1 MEKITGNIH
10 SMESFGTV
18 DGPGIRTVIFMQG
31 CKLRCKYCHNR
42 DTWKP
47 GIGKDYTVKEIVDY
61 ILKYKPY
68 FEASEGGVTVSGGEP
83 LLQPLYIYNLF
94 KELKKHGIHTALD
107 TAGNFE
113 ITKEIEKVLE
123 GANMVFI
130 TAGMGG
136 GTGTGAAPVVAE
148 IAKSKNILTIAIVT
162 KPFTFE
168 GRKKALQAEKGL
180 EKLKSNVDSLIV
192 VPNDKLLQIIDRKT
206 SMKDAFMIA
215 DDILRQGVQ
224 GISDLLIIS
233 GEVNI
238 DFADLRNAMKDKGI
252 AHLGVGRASGENRAE
267 DAAKLAI
274 QSPLLETTID
284 GATSVIYNVTGD
296 KSLTLHEFDTASQI
310 INQGADPDATIIM
323 GRVIDETAGE
333 DVIVT
338 VIATGFEGERKAPKI
353 ENTTTQETQSTPF
366 YERLNTRQ
374 ETQSSSSDEPRIPD
388 WLRKNGGSF

>member
-1 MEKITGNIH
+1 MLMDNNNIYEQNERTDDTAVIKVIGVGGAGNNAVDRMIDSGIEGVEFVAINTDRQALMKSKANLKIQIGEKITRGL
-10 SMESFGTV
+10 G
-18 DGPGIRTVIFMQG
+18 
-31 CKLRCKYCHNR
+31 
-42 DTWKP
+42 
-47 GIGKDYTVKEIVDY
+47 
-61 ILKYKPY
+61 
-68 FEASEGGVTVSGGEP
+68 A
-83 LLQPLYIYNLF
+83 
-94 KELKKHGIHTALD
+94 
-107 TAGNFE
+107 
-113 ITKEIEKVLE
+113 
-123 GANMVFI
+123 GANPDIGGQSAEESKAEIAEAVKGADMVFV
-130 TAGMGG
+130 TSGMGG
-136 GTGTGAAPVVAE
+136 GTGTGAAPIVAS
-148 IAKSKNILTIAIVT
+148 IAKEMGILTIAVVT

-168 GRKKALQAEKGL
+168 GKKRLTQAERGIESLKG
-180 EKLKSNVDSLIV
+180 KVDALV
-192 VPNDKLLQIIDRKT
+192 VIPNDKLLQIIDRKT

-338 VIATGFEGERKAPKI
+338 VIATGFEGERKVVK
-353 ENTTTQETQSTPF
+353 QETETVEQTQATPF

-374 ETQSSSSDEPRIPD
+374 EQQSSSDEPRIPD

>member
-1 MEKITGNIH
+1 MYIENK
-10 SMESFGTV
+10 V
-18 DGPGIRTVIFMQG
+18 R
-31 CKLRCKYCHNR
+31 
-42 DTWKP
+42 
-47 GIGKDYTVKEIVDY
+47 EIVEREQ
-61 ILKYKPY
+61 
-68 FEASEGGVTVSGGEP
+68 FEEAIIKVIGVGG
-83 LLQPLYIYNLF
+83 
-94 KELKKHGIHTALD
+94 
-107 TAGNFE
+107 AGNNSINRMIEAGIKNVEFIAINTDRQILSKSNAE
-113 ITKEIEKVLE
+113 VKLQIGEKAAEESKEEIEKVLE

-338 VIATGFEGERKAPKI
+338 VIATGFEGERKPAKV
-353 ENTTTQETQSTPF
+353 ETTTQEPQSTPF

-374 ETQSSSSDEPRIPD
+374 EPQSSSDEPRIPD

>member
-1 MEKITGNIH
+1 
-10 SMESFGTV
+10 
-18 DGPGIRTVIFMQG
+18 
-31 CKLRCKYCHNR
+31 
-42 DTWKP
+42 
-47 GIGKDYTVKEIVDY
+47 
-61 ILKYKPY
+61 
-68 FEASEGGVTVSGGEP
+68 
-83 LLQPLYIYNLF
+83 
-94 KELKKHGIHTALD
+94 
-107 TAGNFE
+107 
-113 ITKEIEKVLE
+113 
-123 GANMVFI
+123 MVFI

-310 INQGADPDATIIM
+310 INQGADRDATIIM

-338 VIATGFEGERKAPKI
+338 VIATGFEGERKVPKM
-353 ENTTTQETQSTPF
+353 ETTTQEPQSTPF

-374 ETQSSSSDEPRIPD
+374 EPQSSSDEPRIPD

>member
-1 MEKITGNIH
+1 MAEQNKQMMVVDFGDAPGKNSIIKVIGVGGGGGNAVNH
-10 SMESFGTV
+10 MYRE
-18 DGPGIRTVIFMQG
+18 
-31 CKLRCKYCHNR
+31 
-42 DTWKP
+42 
-47 GIGKDYTVKEIVDY
+47 
-61 ILKYKPY
+61 
-68 FEASEGGVTVSGGEP
+68 
-83 LLQPLYIYNLF
+83 
-94 KELKKHGIHTALD
+94 GIHDVSFVLCNTDNQALNNSPVPVHLQLGKEGLG
-107 TAGNFE
+107 AGNRP
-113 ITKEIEKVLE
+113 EKARAAAEETIDDIKNILND
-123 GANMVFI
+123 GTRMAFI

>member
-1 MEKITGNIH
+1 MTISAYTLQTTMDTIERGSLAFQYSESEIKQLIKVVGVGGGGGNAVGKMCTSGSVPGVSFLLCNTDAQALYHSPVEDKITIGPKVTGGLGAGAKPERAREAAL
-10 SMESFGTV
+10 ESK
-18 DGPGIRTVIFMQG
+18 DQIR
-31 CKLRCKYCHNR
+31 
-42 DTWKP
+42 
-47 GIGKDYTVKEIVDY
+47 
-61 ILKYKPY
+61 
-68 FEASEGGVTVSGGEP
+68 EALLAGE
-83 LLQPLYIYNLF
+83 
-94 KELKKHGIHTALD
+94 TR
-107 TAGNFE
+107 
-113 ITKEIEKVLE
+113 
-123 GANMVFI
+123 MVFI

-338 VIATGFEGERKAPKI
+338 VIATGFEGERKVPKI
-353 ENTTTQETQSTPF
+353 ETTTQEPQSTPF
-366 YERLNTRQ
+366 YERLSTRQ

>member
-1 MEKITGNIH
+1 MMMIKINKEGLKGEEMYIENK
-10 SMESFGTV
+10 V
-18 DGPGIRTVIFMQG
+18 R
-31 CKLRCKYCHNR
+31 
-42 DTWKP
+42 
-47 GIGKDYTVKEIVDY
+47 EIVEREQ
-61 ILKYKPY
+61 
-68 FEASEGGVTVSGGEP
+68 FEEAIIKVIGVGG
-83 LLQPLYIYNLF
+83 
-94 KELKKHGIHTALD
+94 
-107 TAGNFE
+107 AGNNSINRMIEAGIKNVEFIAINTDRQILSKSNAEVKLQIGEQLTRGLGAGGSAE
-113 ITKEIEKVLE
+113 IGEKAAEESREEIEKVLE

-338 VIATGFEGERKAPKI
+338 VIATGFEGERKPAKV
-353 ENTTTQETQSTPF
+353 ETTTQEPQSTPF

-374 ETQSSSSDEPRIPD
+374 EQQSSADEPRIPD

>member
-1 MEKITGNIH
+1 MMMIKINKEGLKGEEMYIENK
-10 SMESFGTV
+10 V
-18 DGPGIRTVIFMQG
+18 R
-31 CKLRCKYCHNR
+31 
-42 DTWKP
+42 
-47 GIGKDYTVKEIVDY
+47 EIVEREQ
-61 ILKYKPY
+61 
-68 FEASEGGVTVSGGEP
+68 FEEAIIKVIGVGG
-83 LLQPLYIYNLF
+83 
-94 KELKKHGIHTALD
+94 
-107 TAGNFE
+107 AGNNSINRMIEAGIKNVEFIAINTDRQILSKSNAEVKLQIGEQLTRGLGAGGSAE
-113 ITKEIEKVLE
+113 IGEKAAEESREEIEKVLE

-238 DFADLRNAMKDKGI
+238 DFADLRI

-338 VIATGFEGERKAPKI
+338 VIATGFEGERKPVKV
-353 ENTTTQETQSTPF
+353 ETTTQEPQSTPF

-374 ETQSSSSDEPRIPD
+374 EPQSSSDEPRIPD

>member
-1 MEKITGNIH
+1 
-10 SMESFGTV
+10 
-18 DGPGIRTVIFMQG
+18 
-31 CKLRCKYCHNR
+31 
-42 DTWKP
+42 
-47 GIGKDYTVKEIVDY
+47 
-61 ILKYKPY
+61 
-68 FEASEGGVTVSGGEP
+68 
-83 LLQPLYIYNLF
+83 
-94 KELKKHGIHTALD
+94 
-107 TAGNFE
+107 
-113 ITKEIEKVLE
+113 
-123 GANMVFI
+123 MVFI

-296 KSLTLHEFDTASQI
+296 KS
-310 INQGADPDATIIM
+310 
-323 GRVIDETAGE
+323 AGE

-338 VIATGFEGERKAPKI
+338 VIATGFEGERKVVK
-353 ENTTTQETQSTPF
+353 QETETVEQTQATPF

-374 ETQSSSSDEPRIPD
+374 EQQSSSDEPRIPD

>member
-1 MEKITGNIH
+1 MLTRNDKEQLKGEEMYIENK
-10 SMESFGTV
+10 V
-18 DGPGIRTVIFMQG
+18 R
-31 CKLRCKYCHNR
+31 
-42 DTWKP
+42 
-47 GIGKDYTVKEIVDY
+47 EIVEREQ
-61 ILKYKPY
+61 
-68 FEASEGGVTVSGGEP
+68 FEEAIIKVIGVGG
-83 LLQPLYIYNLF
+83 
-94 KELKKHGIHTALD
+94 
-107 TAGNFE
+107 AGNNS
-113 ITKEIEKVLE
+113 INRMIE
-123 GANMVFI
+123 
-130 TAGMGG
+130 AG
-136 GTGTGAAPVVAE
+136 
-148 IAKSKNILTIAIVT
+148 IKNVEFIAINT
-162 KPFTFE
+162 D
-168 GRKKALQAEKGL
+168 RQILS
-180 EKLKSNVDSLIV
+180 KSNVDSLIV

-338 VIATGFEGERKAPKI
+338 VIATGFEGERKVPKI
-353 ENTTTQETQSTPF
+353 EITTQEPQSTPF

-374 ETQSSSSDEPRIPD
+374 EPQSSSDEPRIPD

>member
-1 MEKITGNIH
+1 
-10 SMESFGTV
+10 
-18 DGPGIRTVIFMQG
+18 
-31 CKLRCKYCHNR
+31 
-42 DTWKP
+42 
-47 GIGKDYTVKEIVDY
+47 
-61 ILKYKPY
+61 
-68 FEASEGGVTVSGGEP
+68 
-83 LLQPLYIYNLF
+83 
-94 KELKKHGIHTALD
+94 
-107 TAGNFE
+107 
-113 ITKEIEKVLE
+113 
-123 GANMVFI
+123 MVFI

-323 GRVIDETAGE
+323 GRVIDETAEE

>member
-1 MEKITGNIH
+1 MMMIKINKEGLKGEEMYIENK
-10 SMESFGTV
+10 V
-18 DGPGIRTVIFMQG
+18 R
-31 CKLRCKYCHNR
+31 
-42 DTWKP
+42 
-47 GIGKDYTVKEIVDY
+47 EIVEREQ
-61 ILKYKPY
+61 
-68 FEASEGGVTVSGGEP
+68 FEEAIIKVIGVGG
-83 LLQPLYIYNLF
+83 
-94 KELKKHGIHTALD
+94 
-107 TAGNFE
+107 AGNNSINRMIEAGIKNVEFIAINTDRQILSKSNAEVKLQIGEQLTRGLGAGGSAE
-113 ITKEIEKVLE
+113 IGEKAAEESREEIEKVLE

-148 IAKSKNILTIAIVT
+148 IAKSKNIIAIVT

-338 VIATGFEGERKAPKI
+338 VIATGFEGERKPAKVEI
-353 ENTTTQETQSTPF
+353 TTQEPQSTPF

-374 ETQSSSSDEPRIPD
+374 ESQSSSDEPRIPD

>member
-1 MEKITGNIH
+1 MLMDNNNIYEQNERTDDTAIIKVIGVGGAGNNAVDRMIDSGIEGVEFVAINTDRQALMKSKASLKIQIGEKITRGL
-10 SMESFGTV
+10 G
-18 DGPGIRTVIFMQG
+18 
-31 CKLRCKYCHNR
+31 
-42 DTWKP
+42 
-47 GIGKDYTVKEIVDY
+47 
-61 ILKYKPY
+61 
-68 FEASEGGVTVSGGEP
+68 A
-83 LLQPLYIYNLF
+83 
-94 KELKKHGIHTALD
+94 
-107 TAGNFE
+107 
-113 ITKEIEKVLE
+113 
-123 GANMVFI
+123 GANPDIGGQSAEESKAEIAEAVKGADMVFV
-130 TAGMGG
+130 TSGMGG
-136 GTGTGAAPVVAE
+136 GTGTGAAPIVAS
-148 IAKSKNILTIAIVT
+148 IAKEMGILTIAVVT

-168 GRKKALQAEKGL
+168 GKKRLTQAERGIESLKG
-180 EKLKSNVDSLIV
+180 KVDALV
-192 VPNDKLLQIIDRKT
+192 VIPNDKLLQIIDRKT

-267 DAAKLAI
+267 DAAKLA
-274 QSPLLETTID
+274 D
-284 GATSVIYNVTGD
+284 GATSVIYNVTGE

-338 VIATGFEGERKAPKI
+338 VIATGFEGERKVVK
-353 ENTTTQETQSTPF
+353 QETETVEQTQATPF

-374 ETQSSSSDEPRIPD
+374 ESQSSSDEPRIPD